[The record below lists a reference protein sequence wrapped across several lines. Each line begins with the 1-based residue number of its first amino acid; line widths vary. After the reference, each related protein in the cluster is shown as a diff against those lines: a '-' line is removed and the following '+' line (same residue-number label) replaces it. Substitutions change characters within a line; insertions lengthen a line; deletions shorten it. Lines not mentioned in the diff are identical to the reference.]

1 MANADF
7 LDLNEPITP
16 RARGVLAR
24 RLADIVGLPS
34 SRLTPR
40 ERWIVGDL
48 LHDILKASDVDLR
61 KRCAQRLAALNDA
74 PGKLLRTLACD
85 VYEVAQPILEDCK
98 ALNDFDMLEIAR
110 VGSLHHHMALA
121 SRNGISET
129 VAAALT
135 AYGQPPVVERLLK
148 NRTANLAAPTI
159 DHLVG
164 AATEQPRYAGLLIKR
179 DELRPAPAFRMFWGC
194 EHVLR
199 LQILERFAVDRTIL
213 IDAAE
218 DVFPMA
224 AAEGWS
230 DPLVTR
236 TLNYIDRRQRNRKAE
251 ETSEHGTLEA
261 AIEAMR
267 IEGARP
273 ELISEI
279 ATLAGVNRNLVNQM
293 FDDMGGEPIA
303 VLCKATGLKWPAFD
317 GMWTGLGRT
326 SGIDVVAQARR
337 VYDTLS
343 VEKSQTV
350 LRYWNLSM
358 ADNTKSQG

>member
-48 LHDILKASDVDLR
+48 LHDILKASDVELR
-61 KRCAQRLAALNDA
+61 KRCAQRLAGLNDA

-85 VYEVAQPILEDCK
+85 VYEVAEPILEECK

-110 VGSLHHHMALA
+110 VGSLQHHIALA
-121 SRNGISET
+121 RRNGISET

-148 NRTANLAAPTI
+148 NKTAHLAAPTI

-164 AATEQPRYAGLLIKR
+164 AAAEQPRYAALLIKR

-224 AAEGWS
+224 AAEGWA

-236 TLNYIDRRQRNRKAE
+236 ALNYIDRRQRNRKAE
-251 ETSEHGTLEA
+251 ATSQHGSLEA

-267 IEGARP
+267 VEGARA

-279 ATLAGVNRNLVNQM
+279 ATLAGINRSLVIQM
-293 FDDMGGEPIA
+293 FEDLGGESLA
-303 VLCKATGLKWPAFD
+303 VLCKATGLKWAAFD
-317 GMWTGLGRT
+317 GMWSGLGRST
-326 SGIDVVAQARR
+326 GVEIAVQARR
-337 VYDTLS
+337 VYDSLS

-358 ADNTKSQG
+358 VDNAKSQG